1 MAELDLF
8 RNFRRAVAPMS
19 AEAERRASVRLK
31 AAIVEAS
38 ASGRAA
44 RDDDGRRRIAVAIVA
59 AVVVVVGAASAF
71 ATVGELFFD
80 PSKSRKESRTVD
92 GVEFT
97 FTVPAGVENR
107 GWWENGPIVKVG
119 ESSGGWPEFRTGRVF
134 ISRSL
139 ARGQA
144 AEAGIYWTA
153 FPDGGEAELCRSLLG
168 QDIGGS
174 SADLAKAMTRAP
186 GIRIVQR
193 PLRTTVGGRPAT
205 YVVLKLRKDRGC
217 DPGYFFTWK
226 PQWMAGTPAPDDQ
239 CWGACWIRA
248 DVGDTFR
255 VWIVDVEGKRL
266 VLTAR
271 MARIEPGME
280 VHFRADWLKAERE
293 IASIIRSIRFR

>member
-31 AAIVEAS
+31 AAMEAS

-44 RDDDGRRRIAVAIVA
+44 RDDDRPRRRI
-59 AVVVVVGAASAF
+59 VVVVVAAVLVVVAAASAF
-71 ATVGELFFD
+71 ATVGELLFD
-80 PSKSRKESRTVD
+80 PSKPRKESRTVD
-92 GVEFT
+92 DVEFT
-97 FTVPAGVENR
+97 FIVPAGVENR

-119 ESSGGWPEFRTGRVF
+119 ESSSGAPEFRIGRVF

-139 ARGQA
+139 AAGQA
-144 AEAGIYWTA
+144 AEAGIFWTA
-153 FPDGGEAELCRSLLG
+153 FPDGGEAAPCGPLLN

-174 SADLAKAMTRAP
+174 TVDLATAMTEAP

-193 PLRTTVGGRPAT
+193 PVHTTVGGRPAT
-205 YVVLKLRKDRGC
+205 HVVLKVRRDRGC

-226 PQWMAGTPAPDDQ
+226 PSGWREGLRDGQ
-239 CWGACWIRA
+239 CWGACWIKA
-248 DVGDTFR
+248 GVGDTFR

-266 VLTAR
+266 VLAAR
-271 MARIEPGME
+271 MERIEPGME